1 MDTTLVKQMIG
12 AESGGNFSQVTIG
25 LASPEVITS
34 WSRGEI
40 KNPEKNLPRAMMV
53 EIRANNKMALSTAP
67 PSKAFTH

>member
-12 AESGGNFSQVTIG
+12 AESGSNFSQVTIG

-40 KNPEKNLPRAMMV
+40 KNPETINYRTFKPEKRWSFL
-53 EIRANNKMALSTAP
+53 
-67 PSKAFTH
+67 